1 MKLNKLGR
9 IALLV
14 TALSLLA
21 PVTANSANAAG
32 RYITVYAVGV
42 VKAVPDAVKV
52 MGQVSV
58 VGTTTSSALASA
70 NTSSA
75 AVRKAIFANG
85 VAAKDLATTSMSVA
99 PEYNY
104 TPDKG
109 SVQVGYRASQ
119 SFTIT
124 VRNASNAGTIVDAIV
139 AAGGDNLQLNGV
151 SPFIT
156 DDTKATLAARSA
168 AIANAKSKAA
178 SYAKLL
184 GVKLGK
190 VNYIVENSSAI
201 PTPIYSVAKADAAT
215 SIDLGTQDVSVSITV
230 QWSII

>member
-14 TALSLLA
+14 IALSLIA
-21 PVTANSANAAG
+21 PVAANAAG
-32 RYITVYAVGV
+32 RYITVNAAGV

-70 NTSSA
+70 NTSSS

-85 VAAKDLATTSMSVA
+85 VATKDLATTSMSVA

-124 VRNASNAGTIVDAIV
+124 VRNAATAGTIVDAIV

-168 AIANAKSKAA
+168 AVANAKSKAA

>member
-32 RYITVYAVGV
+32 RYITVNAVGV

-168 AIANAKSKAA
+168 AVANAKSKAA